1 MAIQPPPQTPCFE
14 TTKRLLAALINE
26 GLISARISGSKQE
39 PHRIIHL
46 SQNEAG
52 PDGESV
58 PMAVQVTP
66 GALIEDRNGE
76 VLPVIQPNMLHPPV
90 VVIREG
96 IEDKMVDP
104 GQVFDV
110 ISPWFKDTASQSAI
124 DEVSRHLRSSGSN
137 QGQI

>member
-1 MAIQPPPQTPCFE
+1 MAIQPLPQAPCFE

-46 SQNEAG
+46 SQNDAISDDTSF
-52 PDGESV
+52 PI
-58 PMAVQVTP
+58 AVQVTP

-76 VLPVIQPNMLHPPV
+76 VLPVIQPNMLYPPV

-96 IEDKMVDP
+96 MEEKMVDP

-110 ISPWFKDTASQSAI
+110 ISPWFKGTASQSAI
-124 DEVSRHLRSSGSN
+124 DDISRRLRSSGSN
-137 QGQI
+137 QG